1 VSTAIEIGR
10 DVGPAG
16 RDDWLAARRGGVGAS
31 DLPAIL
37 GMHPRRTA
45 LGCYMEKT
53 GQAAVDD
60 AGDDETLEFGLAAE
74 PLIARMYGFK
84 TGRPIARTQVFC
96 RAEGDSPPAFATLD
110 GVTDEGRIVEFKTI
124 KSHNRE
130 MVGQLGEPGTDEVPE
145 PWIAQTHFQMYVADR
160 DEADVAVLVHGE
172 VRIYTVRRTPKLLDH
187 YLERARAF
195 WRLVE
200 SRTPPPPS
208 SPEDCRHLAVLY
220 REARGEVELADS
232 VAVAATEYEELGS
245 ALRFCQKQRDTA
257 RLALLQ
263 ALGPADVGRLPDGRI
278 VRRSVVEVKAHEVK
292 ASTQVRLTIKGG
304 G

>member
-1 VSTAIEIGR
+1 VTTAIEAGR
-10 DVGPAG
+10 EVGPSE
-16 RDDWLAARRGGVGAS
+16 RDDWLAARRAGVGAS

-96 RAEGDSPPAFATLD
+96 RAEGDAPPAFATLD

-124 KSHNRE
+124 RSHNRE

-160 DEADVAVLVHGE
+160 AEADVAVLVHGE
-172 VRIYTVRRTPKLLDH
+172 VRVYTVRRVPKLLDH
-187 YLERARAF
+187 YLDRARAF

-200 SRTPPPPS
+200 ARTPPPPS
-208 SPEDCRHLAVLY
+208 SPEDAKHLATLY
-220 REARGEVELADS
+220 RDRRGEVELPAELMHAAD
-232 VAVAATEYEELGS
+232 VYERSGAE
-245 ALRFCQKQRDTA
+245 ARYHQRLRDEA
-257 RLALLQ
+257 RLDMLA
-263 ALGPADVGRLPDGRI
+263 ALGPADVGRLPDGRV
-278 VRRSVVEVKAHEVK
+278 VRRSVVEVKAHEVR
-292 ASTQVRLTIKGG
+292 ASTQVRLSIKGG
-304 G
+304 